1 MNKNVEQI
9 GLTNFRFFKPTS
21 KPISGSTTWLKIVT
35 VWRRSWLVLFSR
47 THNRWQIQDR
57 GSRDGGQEG
66 PRQPWIHRCVPSPPP
81 PLDPPLRPFPPPG
94 FTIQRPQHLTLTPPY
109 HLETFPTLLRVDH
122 LVQLGRVIN
131 HLQKRI
137 QWCFGSGICDSLPDP
152 YSVCGPGLFKNCI
165 KKN

>member
-9 GLTNFRFFKPTS
+9 GLTNFRFFKPTN

-81 PLDPPLRPFPPPG
+81 PPWIHHCAPSPHLDSPSSDHSISLSPPPI
-94 FTIQRPQHLTLTPPY
+94 TWRPSRLSSAWIILCSLAGSSITCRKGSNGVSDPV
-109 HLETFPTLLRVDH
+109 FA
-122 LVQLGRVIN
+122 IAF
-131 HLQKRI
+131 RI
-137 QWCFGSGICDSLPDP
+137 RIRYADPD
-152 YSVCGPGLFKNCI
+152 YLKTV
-165 KKN
+165 